1 MVSRPQ
7 SIRSIL
13 PCAGIRFGGTA
24 TMKVSLLC
32 LHFVRIRSLQ
42 YGTCASR
49 VGARMEEH
57 RARRFATS
65 L

>member
-7 SIRSIL
+7 SIRSIVL
-13 PCAGIRFGGTA
+13 CAGIRFGGTA

-32 LHFVRIRSLQ
+32 LHFVCIRSLQ
-42 YGTCASR
+42 CETCASR
-49 VGARMEEH
+49 GGARMKEH
-57 RARRFATS
+57 RARRLVTS